1 MDPGQLIRRRLPEI
15 AFAGLFGA
23 GLVLGGNAALA
34 GLPKFVDAALP
45 GMTAEAD
52 VGDGLAHGVARLAVP
67 RGFVES
73 RFSPQVLYPVAQSAM
88 PAWLAEAIREG
99 SAREPPPQRG
109 LPNDVAAVRQGSS
122 NGLPLGYLRPV
133 IAICI
138 DDLGEDL
145 AGTDKAMAL
154 PREVALSFL
163 PYADTTPFLAEAA
176 GRRGHLVLAH
186 VPMQA
191 LGGENPGPMTL
202 KSSMAADEIARRLG
216 WSLARVPG
224 LVGINNHEGS
234 RFTAD
239 GAAMAPV
246 MATLRARHLFFL
258 DSRTG
263 PGSQAELAAHA
274 AGVMTAGR
282 DIFLDDDQ
290 SAAAVSAELEML
302 AREAKRTGI
311 AIAIGHPHDVTLKL
325 LAAWLARDHGVTLVS
340 LDEAIRLKN
349 QNPSPLI
356 GALAAR

>member
-1 MDPGQLIRRRLPEI
+1 MSLGDLIRRRLPEI
-15 AFAGLFGA
+15 AFAALFGA

-34 GLPKFVDAALP
+34 GLPDFVDAALP
-45 GMTAEAD
+45 GMAAQAD
-52 VGDGLAHGVARLAVP
+52 VGDGLANGVARLTVP
-67 RGFVES
+67 QGFTDS
-73 RFSPQVLYPVAQSAM
+73 YFAPQVLYPVPQNSM
-88 PAWLAEAIREG
+88 PGWLVEAIREASL
-99 SAREPPPQRG
+99 SAPPPLRG
-109 LPNDVAAVRQGSS
+109 VPSNTSAAKH
-122 NGLPLGYLRPV
+122 PV

-176 GRRGHLVLAH
+176 ARRGHLVLAH

-191 LGGENPGPMTL
+191 LGGEDPGPMAL
-202 KSSMAADEIARRLG
+202 KSGMAADEIARRLG
-216 WSLARVPG
+216 WNLSRVPG

-239 GAAMAPV
+239 GAGLVPV
-246 MATLRARHLFFL
+246 MATLKARHLFFF

-263 PGSQAELAAHA
+263 PDSLAEAAAHA
-274 AGVMTAGR
+274 AGVTTAGR

-290 SAAAVSAELEML
+290 SAVAVSAELEML
-302 AREAKRTGI
+302 AREAKRTGV

-325 LAAWLARDHGVTLVS
+325 LAAWLAKDHGVTLVP

-349 QNPSPLI
+349 QHPMAI
-356 GALAAR
+356 AAR

>member
-1 MDPGQLIRRRLPEI
+1 MELIRRRLPEI
-15 AFAGLFGA
+15 VFAALFGA
-23 GLVLGGNAALA
+23 GLVLSGPAAIA
-34 GLPKFVDAALP
+34 GLPKFVDAAMP
-45 GMTAEAD
+45 GMAAEAKAG
-52 VGDGLAHGVARLAVP
+52 VGLARGVARLAVP
-67 RGFVES
+67 PEFLRSNFADK
-73 RFSPQVLYPVAQSAM
+73 RFAPQVLYPVTQNA
-88 PAWLAEAIREG
+88 PPRWLAGAVREAGANERPEL
-99 SAREPPPQRG
+99 RG
-109 LPNDVAAVRQGSS
+109 LADHSG
-122 NGLPLGYLRPV
+122 PV

-145 AGTDKAMAL
+145 AGTDRAMAL

-163 PYADTTPFLAEAA
+163 PFADTTPFLAEAA

-191 LGGENPGPMTL
+191 LGGENPGPMVL
-202 KSSMAADEIARRLG
+202 KSGMAADEIARRLG

-239 GAAMAPV
+239 GGALQPV
-246 MATLRARHLFFL
+246 MATLHARHLFFL

-263 PGSQAELAAHA
+263 PDSQAEAAARA

-290 SAAAVSAELEML
+290 SPAAVRAELEAL
-302 AREAKRTGI
+302 AREARRNGV
-311 AIAIGHPHDVTLKL
+311 AIAIGHPHDVTLML
-325 LAAWLARDHGVTLVS
+325 LAAWLAQDHGVTLLP

-349 QNPSPLI
+349 RR
-356 GALAAR
+356 AVAMAAR

>member
-1 MDPGQLIRRRLPEI
+1 MDLGDLIRRRLPEI
-15 AFAGLFGA
+15 AFAALFGS

-45 GMTAEAD
+45 GMGAQAD

-67 RGFVES
+67 QGFMES
-73 RFSPQVLYPVAQSAM
+73 HYAPQVLYPVTQNPM
-88 PAWLAEAIREG
+88 PAWLADAIRLG
-99 SAREPPPQRG
+99 SGAEPPPLRG
-109 LPNDVAAVRQGSS
+109 VPNDMPAAR
-122 NGLPLGYLRPV
+122 RPV

-176 GRRGHLVLAH
+176 ARRGHLVLAH

-191 LGGENPGPMTL
+191 VGGENPGPMTL
-202 KSSMAADEIARRLG
+202 KSGMATDQIARLLG
-216 WSLARVPG
+216 QNLARVPG

-239 GAAMAPV
+239 ANGLRPV
-246 MATLRARHLFFL
+246 MATLRARHLFFF

-263 PGSQAELAAHA
+263 PDSQAEAVARA

-282 DIFLDDDQ
+282 DVFLDDDQ
-290 SAAAVSAELEML
+290 SAAAVSAELENL
-302 AREAKRTGI
+302 AREAKRTGV

-325 LAAWLARDHGVTLVS
+325 LAEWLARDHGVTLVP

-349 QNPSPLI
+349 QHAPV
-356 GALAAR
+356 ALASR

>member
-1 MDPGQLIRRRLPEI
+1 MDRGDLIRRHLPEI
-15 AFAGLFGA
+15 AFAALFGA

-34 GLPKFVDAALP
+34 GLPEFVAAALP
-45 GMTAEAD
+45 GMAAQA
-52 VGDGLAHGVARLAVP
+52 GISDGLAHGVARLAVP
-67 RGFVES
+67 QGFEES
-73 RFSPQVLYPVAQSAM
+73 RFGPQVLYPIAQNPM
-88 PAWLAEAIREG
+88 PAWLVEAIREG
-99 SAREPPPQRG
+99 SGSAPPHLRG
-109 LPNDVAAVRQGSS
+109 VPNDMPGEASNVR
-122 NGLPLGYLRPV
+122 RAV

-176 GRRGHLVLAH
+176 ARRGHLVLAH

-191 LGGENPGPMTL
+191 VGGENPGPMTL
-202 KSSMAADEIARRLG
+202 KSGMASDEIARLLG
-216 WSLARVPG
+216 QNLSRVPG

-239 GAAMAPV
+239 AVGLQPV
-246 MATLRARHLFFL
+246 MATLKARHLFFF

-263 PGSQAELAAHA
+263 PDSQVESMARA

-282 DIFLDDDQ
+282 DVFLDDDQ
-290 SAAAVSAELEML
+290 SAVAVSAELETL
-302 AREAKRTGI
+302 AREAKRTGV

-325 LAAWLARDHGVTLVS
+325 LAAWLAKDHGVTLVP

-349 QNPSPLI
+349 QHTPMAMAS
-356 GALAAR
+356 R

>member
-1 MDPGQLIRRRLPEI
+1 MDRWDLIRRRLPEI
-15 AFAGLFGA
+15 AFAALFGA

-34 GLPKFVDAALP
+34 GLPKFVDAAVP
-45 GMTAEAD
+45 GMAAQAD
-52 VGDGLAHGVARLAVP
+52 VGDGLAHGVARLAVSQ
-67 RGFVES
+67 GFGES
-73 RFSPQVLYPVAQSAM
+73 RFAPQVLYPVTQNPM
-88 PAWLAEAIREG
+88 PAWLAEAIRLG
-99 SAREPPPQRG
+99 SGAAPPPLRDV
-109 LPNDVAAVRQGSS
+109 PVAAPATKRVSS
-122 NGLPLGYLRPV
+122 DGLPLRYLRPV

-163 PYADTTPFLAEAA
+163 PYADSTPFLAEAA

-191 LGGENPGPMTL
+191 VGGQNPGPMTL
-202 KSSMAADEIARRLG
+202 KTGMAADQIARLLG
-216 WSLARVPG
+216 QNLARVPG

-239 GAAMAPV
+239 NAGMVPV
-246 MATLRARHLFFL
+246 MATLKARHLFFF

-263 PGSQAELAAHA
+263 PDSVAELAARA

-282 DIFLDDDQ
+282 DVFLDDDQ
-290 SAAAVSAELEML
+290 NAAAVSAELETL
-302 AREAKRTGI
+302 AREARRTGV

-325 LAAWLARDHGVTLVS
+325 LAAWLAKDHGVTLVP

-349 QNPSPLI
+349 HMPV
-356 GALAAR
+356 ALASR

>member
-1 MDPGQLIRRRLPEI
+1 MDLIRRRLPEI
-15 AFAGLFGA
+15 VFAALFGA
-23 GLVLGGNAALA
+23 GLVLSGPAAIA
-34 GLPKFVDAALP
+34 GLPKFVDAAVP
-45 GMTAEAD
+45 GMAAEAK
-52 VGDGLAHGVARLAVP
+52 VGAGLDRGVARLAVP
-67 RGFVES
+67 PEFLRS
-73 RFSPQVLYPVAQSAM
+73 RFAETRFAPQVLYPVTQR
-88 PAWLAEAIREG
+88 PPPRWLAGAMREAG
-99 SAREPPPQRG
+99 ASEPPGPRG
-109 LPNDVAAVRQGSS
+109 VANDHPG
-122 NGLPLGYLRPV
+122 PV

-145 AGTDKAMAL
+145 AGTDRAIIL

-191 LGGENPGPMTL
+191 LGDEDPGPMVL
-202 KSSMAADEIARRLG
+202 RSGMAADEIARRLG

-239 GAAMAPV
+239 GAGLQPV
-246 MATLRARHLFFL
+246 MATLHARHLFFF

-263 PGSQAELAAHA
+263 PDSQAEAAARA

-282 DIFLDDDQ
+282 DIFLDDNQ
-290 SAAAVSAELEML
+290 SPAAVRAALEAL
-302 AREAKRTGI
+302 AREARRNGV
-311 AIAIGHPHDVTLKL
+311 AIAIGHPHDVTLTL
-325 LAAWLARDHGVTLVS
+325 LAAWLAQDHGVTLLP

-349 QNPSPLI
+349 RR
-356 GALAAR
+356 AVTLAAR